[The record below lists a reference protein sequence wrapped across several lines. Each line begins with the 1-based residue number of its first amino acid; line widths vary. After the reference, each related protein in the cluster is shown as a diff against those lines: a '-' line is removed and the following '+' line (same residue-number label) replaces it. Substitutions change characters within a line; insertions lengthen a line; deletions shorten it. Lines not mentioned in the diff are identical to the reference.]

1 MSKTQIPAPVK
12 NQLLVKSGGRCQ
24 YRGCNQSLYQ
34 DIITKRN
41 FNKAY
46 IAHIIGDEPTGP
58 RGDTT
63 RSPLL
68 AKELSNLM
76 LLCDAHHRLID
87 IIDVAG
93 HSETLLLA
101 MKKEHEDRIETVTD
115 IAPNMQSH
123 ILTYKANVG
132 VFTPEMSYQSVSQY
146 LMPNYY
152 PAIADT
158 IDLSLSNSIQK
169 DSTSAYWTTEVANLE
184 AQFDR
189 KLFQKFTKGEIKH
202 LSVFAFAPIPL
213 LIKLGTLIN
222 NIYTANIHQKVKTP
236 DTWNLNDDTTE
247 VKYKVIVPENKHK
260 TVALNVSL
268 SATITNERITQ
279 VLGDDCDIYIITIGT
294 PFNDYL
300 QSKKHLEDFSVSIR
314 QLFNQIKA
322 KYNSKTPIHIFP
334 AMPIA
339 TAIELGRVWMP
350 KADMPLYLYDEN
362 TANSGFVKVMEIV
375 NQ

>member
-1 MSKTQIPAPVK
+1 MSKTSIPANIK

-34 DIITKRN
+34 DIVTKRN

-58 RGDTT
+58 RGDAT

-68 AKELSNLM
+68 AKELPNLM

-93 HSETLLLA
+93 HPEALLLE
-101 MKKEHEDRIETVTD
+101 MKKEHEGRIETNTA

-132 VFTPEMSYQSVSQY
+132 VFTPEMSYQTVSQF
-146 LMPNYY
+146 LMPTYY
-152 PAIADT
+152 PAMADT
-158 IDLSLSNSIQK
+158 IDLSLSNSVQR
-169 DSTSAYWTTEVANLE
+169 DRDAAFWTTEVENLQ
-184 AQFDR
+184 AQFNR
-189 KLFQKFTKGEIKH
+189 RLSQNFAKGEIKH

-213 LIKLGTLIN
+213 LVKLGTLIN
-222 NIYTANIHQKVKTP
+222 DIYTSNIHHKVRNP
-236 DTWNLNDDTTE
+236 DTWNLDDDTTE
-247 VKYKVIVPENKHK
+247 VKYTVIKPENKYK
-260 TVALNVSL
+260 TVALNISL
-268 SATITNERITQ
+268 SATITNDRITQ
-279 VLGDDCDIYIITIGT
+279 VLGDECDIYTITIDT

-300 QSKKHLEDFSVSIR
+300 KSKKHLEDFSITVR
-314 QLFNQIKA
+314 GLFNQIKA
-322 KYNSKTPIHIFP
+322 SYNEQTPIHIFP

-339 TAIELGRVWMP
+339 KAIELGRVWMP
-350 KADMPLYLYDEN
+350 KADMPLYLYDQN
-362 TANSGFVKVMEIV
+362 TSNGGFTRVIEIS